1 MDIKAAFEAAQRTG
15 QKVYVHCDK
24 WLAHRPEGWEVTIL
38 NEFWPD
44 SVGIHGAD
52 FPGGWTN
59 YHVPAADCELVPRP
73 FKVGDWVRHAN
84 FTTGLVFAVNDG
96 MGIWVGYT
104 TGQST
109 FYGNTAQSG
118 LTHIDP
124 PEAPH
129 A

>member
-1 MDIKAAFEAAQRTG
+1 MTIKPGDRI
-15 QKVYVHCDK
+15 HCDT
-24 WLAHRPEGWEVTIL
+24 WLAHRPEGWVVEETCSDVTLEVVFTDVA
-38 NEFWPD
+38 FAW
-44 SVGIHGAD
+44 
-52 FPGGWTN
+52 
-59 YHVPAADCELVPRP
+59 VPIPDCELVPRP

-84 FTTGLVFAVNDG
+84 FTTGIVFAVNDG

-109 FYGNTAQSG
+109 FYGNTAQDG

-124 PEAPH
+124 PEQSH